1 MKVEDIIEGLN
12 RHIEEK
18 RRELNISTKGHLVLQ
33 KLITPNPTFKTYK
46 VCEITLWFVKSS
58 KKHKLLNISQTVK
71 MTDGQEDSI
80 NRDMNTLLS
89 TKLFAFIGT
98 KEYEQII
105 KGSYETIKI

>member
-1 MKVEDIIEGLN
+1 
-12 RHIEEK
+12 
-18 RRELNISTKGHLVLQ
+18 
-33 KLITPNPTFKTYK
+33 
-46 VCEITLWFVKSS
+46 
-58 KKHKLLNISQTVK
+58 